1 MANEKNLKKGKAT
14 QFKSGEEAVTN
25 GRKGGKA
32 SGKKR
37 REKKAI
43 RQILEEL
50 LDGNAADSKQFAGLA
65 KKLGIESDKSV
76 KEVFTVVCLLNTI
89 RKGDLTDLGQ
99 LTALLGE
106 DKRDENTDVISK
118 LDSVIGEVDKL
129 AK

>member
-76 KEVFTVVCLLNTI
+76 KEVFTVGCLLNTI